1 LSTPND
7 IAELLRKGIEAAREG
22 KRDEARG
29 LFEQVVELDEKSEK
43 GWFWLA
49 SVVESD
55 EERRICLGNVLH
67 INPNNERAKRALD
80 TLQSKAKT
88 AKPVAPPVQDE
99 EVLAGVTRRQL
110 TLIVGVGAV
119 AVILIL
125 LIALVVIIGNNNRQA
140 AERAKQTAIAQVA
153 TDSAATST
161 SAAAAVQATGTSV
174 AATQAALVT
183 VVPPT
188 PAIATL
194 PPTWTPTPQA
204 TVAATQAA
212 LPMPEGLTGRLAVWG
227 GQDMLSVGYLPLGYF
242 DFDNGSQYTVIGS
255 SLGKNISFSADGQRV
270 VYTVYDQLL
279 FSSSI
284 EAVNLNGTQ
293 KESVPDRWKGQ
304 TVLEPHSPRY
314 GGPNRQYMV
323 FVAHTDKQNTD
334 QVFFLDLNPL
344 PGAAALKQL
353 TADEST
359 YSDPALSPDGSKVI
373 AVRTDLNAANPIVD
387 LVNIDVGTGGKI
399 PVTND
404 GASFSESGPFFT
416 QDGSQV
422 VYAAAPS
429 NDPNNNDIFI
439 KNSNG
444 GGSALPL
451 YRSPANDIDPVLS
464 PDGKDIAF
472 ASNSNG
478 HYDIY
483 IYDQNASKLSQ
494 LTNTPEDDFPGDWW
508 QP

>member
-1 LSTPND
+1 LSTSND

-29 LFEQVVELDEKSEK
+29 LFEQVVELDEKNEK

-88 AKPVAPPVQDE
+88 AKPAPLPQEE

-110 TLIVGVGAV
+110 TLIIGVGAV
-119 AVILIL
+119 AVIVIL
-125 LIALVVIIGNNNRQA
+125 LIALVVIVGNNNRQA
-140 AERAKQTAIAQVA
+140 AERGTQTAIAQVA
-153 TDSAATST
+153 TDGAGTST
-161 SAAAAVQATGTSV
+161 AAAAAVQATGTAV

-188 PAIATL
+188 AAISTL
-194 PPTWTPTPQA
+194 PPVWTPTPEATLAA
-204 TVAATQAA
+204 TVAALAA
-212 LPMPEGLTGRLAVWG
+212 PQGLSGRLAAWG
-227 GQDMLSVGYLPLGYF
+227 GQDLLSVGYLPVGYY
-242 DFDNGSQYTVIGS
+242 DFTNNNQYTVIGAS
-255 SLGKNISFSADGQRV
+255 YGKNISFSADGQRV

-284 EAVNLNGTQ
+284 EAINLNGTQ
-293 KESVPDRWKGQ
+293 KESIPDRWKGQ
-304 TVLEPHSPRY
+304 TVLEPHSPRF

-334 QVFFLDLNPL
+334 QVFFLDLNPQV
-344 PGAAALKQL
+344 GAVALKQL
-353 TADEST
+353 TADDST

-387 LVNIDVGTGGKI
+387 LINIDVGTTGKI

-404 GASFSESGPFFT
+404 AASFTESSPFYT
-416 QDGSQV
+416 ADGSQV
-422 VYAAAPS
+422 VYS
-429 NDPNNNDIFI
+429 
-439 KNSNG
+439 
-444 GGSALPL
+444 LL
-451 YRSPANDIDPVLS
+451 
-464 PDGKDIAF
+464 
-472 ASNSNG
+472 
-478 HYDIY
+478 
-483 IYDQNASKLSQ
+483 
-494 LTNTPEDDFPGDWW
+494 
-508 QP
+508 